1 MGIQIARPSQV
12 SKSTANIFS
21 AHSYGVGAEVSLC
34 QADFYQVLEE
44 VLEFNCTQ
52 PTYFL
57 GMGRQVWSRG
67 KAGCGRDMN

>member
-21 AHSYGVGAEVSLC
+21 AHSYGVGAEVSLY
-34 QADFYQVLEE
+34 QAVFHQVLEK
-44 VLEFNCTQ
+44 VLEFNCSQ

-57 GMGRQVWSRG
+57 GVVRQVWSRG
-67 KAGCGRDMN
+67 KAGCGCDMN